1 MSDLTH
7 AAGADRPADAKRA
20 RILES
25 ALKVVLA
32 YGYSRTTMDDLAR
45 EAGISRP
52 ALYLLFRNKADIYR
66 AVCSDLLNVS
76 LIRARE
82 ALASGATLCEKLEGA
97 IEQGMLCLMDQIA
110 QSPHGAEL
118 VDMKTSLAMDI
129 VARWREEFAQLLS
142 AAICEEAARIGADL
156 KARGLS
162 ARAMADMLLD
172 GLEGMKARTTEPQER
187 RAAAKG
193 LVRVIVLALEA

>member
-1 MSDLTH
+1 MSDLAN
-7 AAGADRPADAKRA
+7 AAVADSPADAKRA

-32 YGYSRTTMDDLAR
+32 YGYSRVTMDDIAR
-45 EAGISRP
+45 EAKISRP

-66 AVCSDLLNVS
+66 AVCTDFLETS
-76 LIRARE
+76 LTQARE
-82 ALASGATLCEKLEGA
+82 ALAAGGTLCEKLERA
-97 IEQGMLCLMDQIA
+97 VEQGMLCLMDRIA

-129 VARWREEFAQLLS
+129 VTNWREEFARLLS
-142 AAICEEAARIGADL
+142 AAICEEAASTGADL

-172 GLEGMKARTTEPQER
+172 GLEGMKARTTDPKER
-187 RAAAKG
+187 RIAAGG
-193 LVRVIVLALEA
+193 LIRVIVLALKA